1 MRKSD
6 QKRKVNIN
14 IPKTSKQYDLSVI
27 AKTFMRKNLALH
39 ILSVI
44 RQKGKFQNGCF
55 KKTKNGKFSEK
66 QTYLTP

>member
-44 RQKGKFQNGCF
+44 R
-55 KKTKNGKFSEK
+55 
-66 QTYLTP
+66 